1 MNLRPYINWMQ
12 RFTIYETPDYI
23 FIVGSDATE
32 KLFRIMSISRKL
44 DDSYNEPTL
53 SAETEYDITWRIKI
67 NTGSQTYTGAEITS
81 FLQSVKAGSTVNRSP
96 SSGIDQSDPN
106 VMISHIP
113 PAVSVGIHQ
122 PLNKSLTG
130 VGLVGFIRF
139 LFGYYLI
146 VVTQHREVARIG
158 EHRIYK
164 IEDTK
169 MLYIPRDAPFSST
182 TNNESGNSRN
192 MQSDESKYLK
202 MFQGV
207 ELNRDFYFSYTYD
220 LTKSLQVNMEPL
232 GIMGTKLDPFNK
244 PTAFRSIPDPRFLWN
259 CPLIPQKFQ
268 PTSECISNWFIGLI
282 HGFVRQA
289 LLVSYGMPVSIILL
303 ARRSR
308 FFAGTRFLKRGANID
323 GNVANEVETEQIVC
337 DTAEPTLSRMRVSSV
352 VQHRGSV
359 PLFWSQDTAKIMVGK
374 PPLAIT
380 WEDPYYEAFGKHFAD
395 LIERHCV
402 PVIVLNLMKQQEKRP
417 FEKQLTAGFLE
428 GIEHLNQYASKLDS
442 SVSLMD
448 NEEKST
454 PITYVA
460 FDMARI
466 KRSTNSLAIDHLL
479 EVAEECIRATGIF
492 FSGGLKPVSD
502 TFSREEYIERTR
514 QLMNIDVCP
523 RQHGIVRTN
532 CVDCLDRT
540 NTAQFVLGHVAI
552 GYQLH
557 AIGLLANTKLS
568 FDSKVSKVL
577 RDLFGEHGDMLALQ
591 YGGSGVVHNIETYQN
606 PSTSRVNS
614 RDILQTLSRYY
625 SNNFIDFEKQLT
637 TDLFLRVFRPG
648 AGPQGAEWGPDPR
661 TIAATSS
668 VRAGLAFLLT
678 SDPAFEAYMHWLLAW
693 ASIPPYREPLD
704 AWISRKVFED
714 KQRAMRGWDNS
725 MSSNIN
731 GLDDKDATD
740 HQLKGFKLID
750 LKEDDPGGD
759 WYSELYRPHDWT
771 HFYDL
776 KYHQLPLSLSSIYEG
791 DISHTKRASVNIPLV
806 TSRTQYQS
814 RLPSH
819 SSSMVLG
826 VVDENEGKSSCPGC
840 LSNSAKRNRA
850 ANEEVASSSNTK
862 TEGTCPDRKDVRFL
876 FFLVYAESNP
886 SLCTSGLAQVLWS
899 IVLNENMHYLKS
911 ILNIVDN
918 SLLFLHFS
926 TTFVPEV
933 PSMLSRIFQH
943 RAEAASKTS
952 KPARSEASFTS
963 TAEGSTETSTLF
975 GQSEGSTSPLLVR
988 FSQIR
993 LSDLANRVEMKGKIE
1008 SSRSRESLSDDFEE
1022 KEKEYSPTQW
1032 SRKSPS
1038 PRSHRRYELSSAN
1051 APVKLRK
1058 TSKCDMEKYK
1068 SGEYCPVFPNLMSP
1082 WGNTVKL
1089 AQAGAL
1095 SIPNESL
1102 QVYQKIANVKR
1113 LYAR

>member
-32 KLFRIMSISRKL
+32 KLFRIMSISRKP
-44 DDSYNEPTL
+44 DGDCNEPTL
-53 SAETEYDITWRIKI
+53 SAETKYDITWRIKI
-67 NTGSQTYTGAEITS
+67 NTCSQTYTGAELTS
-81 FLQSVKAGSTVNRSP
+81 FLQSVKTGSAVNRSP

-106 VMISHIP
+106 VLISHIP
-113 PAVSVGIHQ
+113 SAVSVGIHQ

-130 VGLVGFIRF
+130 VGLIGFIRF

-169 MLYIPRDAPFSST
+169 MLYIPRDIPFSST
-182 TNNESGNSRN
+182 TSDESGNGRN

-232 GIMGTKLDPFNK
+232 GIMGTKLGPFDK
-244 PTAFRSIPDPRFLWN
+244 PTAFRSTPDPRFLWN
-259 CPLIPQKFQ
+259 YSLIPQKFQ
-268 PTSECISNWFIGLI
+268 PTSEGISNWFIGLI

-337 DTAEPTLSRMRVSSV
+337 DTTEPTLSRMRVSSV
-352 VQHRGSV
+352 VQYRGSV
-359 PLFWSQDTAKIMVGK
+359 PLFWSQDTAKLMVGK

-442 SVSLMD
+442 SVPLMD

-514 QLMNIDVCP
+514 QLMSIDVCP

-678 SDPAFEAYMHWLLAW
+678 SDPAFEAYMHWLFAW

-704 AWISRKVFED
+704 AWLSRKVFED
-714 KQRAMRGWDNS
+714 KQRVMRGWDNS
-725 MSSNIN
+725 VSPNTA

-740 HQLKGFKLID
+740 HQVKGFKLID

-776 KYHQLPLSLSSIYEG
+776 KYHQLPLALSSIYE
-791 DISHTKRASVNIPLV
+791 DNNSHIKRASVNIAPV
-806 TSRTQYQS
+806 TSRIQYQS

-826 VVDENEGKSSCPGC
+826 VVDENEEKSGCLGC
-840 LSNSAKRNRA
+840 LSNSPKRNLA
-850 ANEEVASSSNTK
+850 VNEEVASSSNIK
-862 TEGTCPDRKDVRFL
+862 TEDTCP
-876 FFLVYAESNP
+876 S
-886 SLCTSGLAQVLWS
+886 
-899 IVLNENMHYLKS
+899 
-911 ILNIVDN
+911 
-918 SLLFLHFS
+918 S
-926 TTFVPEV
+926 TPVPEV

-943 RAEAASKTS
+943 RAEAASTTS
-952 KPARSEASFTS
+952 KLARSEASFTS

-993 LSDLANRVEMKGKIE
+993 LSDLASRVEMKGRVE
-1008 SSRSRESLSDDFEE
+1008 SSRSRESLSGDFEDE
-1022 KEKEYSPTQW
+1022 KEKDYSPTQW

-1038 PRSHRRYELSSAN
+1038 PRSHRRYELSSIN
-1051 APVKLRK
+1051 ASIKLRK
-1058 TSKCDMEKYK
+1058 ASKCDMEKYK
-1068 SGEYCPVFPNLMSP
+1068 KYASIPAVSVHTPLSEVLTVDSASMKIYK
-1082 WGNTVKL
+1082 NTVKL

-1102 QVYQKIANVKR
+1102 QVYRKIADVKR
-1113 LYAR
+1113 LYA